1 MKKFYLSCIES
12 HLDESKNV
20 YACFKIGPF
29 EKNHTLTI
37 ANNLRRTLLSELS
50 SLAIIAVKIQ
60 GVQHEY
66 SSMVG
71 VRESVLDI
79 LLNIK
84 KIALTSTFQIQT
96 PYLAYLSASGPGVV
110 TAGDIELP
118 SFIKCVDPT
127 KKIATLS
134 HDGQFNIAFLIY
146 PGKNYWV
153 QLGSKQ
159 FLNHCTK
166 AFSDVNLTTQA
177 KEFLQTYSLIDA
189 NILPIDAVFM
199 PINRVNYTIEVD
211 EEIDTEKVDEH
222 IFLEIWTNG
231 SIHPVFAI
239 EQAATSLVELFT
251 PFQNIQ
257 ALQLQPRYL
266 TSQTFKKGKLV
277 AIEKRIVKQNQQNTV
292 EFEIED
298 SLNPSSI
305 LDLDIGNLNLSLR
318 PYTCLKRANIQN
330 VRDLMKYSREELLLF
345 PNFGK
350 RSLEEVENSLYQ
362 IGLFL
367 TTGKTVK
374 TGKTVV
380 VKTGKTGKK

>member
-12 HLDESKNV
+12 HVDESKNV

-60 GVQHEY
+60 GVKHEY

-84 KIALTSTFQIQT
+84 QIALTSTFQIQA
-96 PYLAYLSASGPGVV
+96 PYLAYLSASGPGIV
-110 TAGDIELP
+110 TAGDIEFP
-118 SFIKCVDPT
+118 SFLKCVD
-127 KKIATLS
+127 
-134 HDGQFNIAFLIY
+134 

-153 QLGSKQ
+153 QLGSNQ

-166 AFSDVNLTTQA
+166 AFSEVHLTNQG
-177 KEFLQTYSLIDA
+177 KEFLQMNQFEHA

-211 EEIDTEKVDEH
+211 EEIDTETVDEH

-239 EQAATSLVELFT
+239 EQAASSLVQLFT

-257 ALQLQPRYL
+257 ALQLQPQYL
-266 TSQTFKKGKLV
+266 TSKTLRKGKLERI
-277 AIEKRIVKQNQQNTV
+277 AQINKRNSID
-292 EFEIED
+292 FE
-298 SLNPSSI
+298 
-305 LDLDIGNLNLSLR
+305 
-318 PYTCLKRANIQN
+318 
-330 VRDLMKYSREELLLF
+330 
-345 PNFGK
+345 
-350 RSLEEVENSLYQ
+350 
-362 IGLFL
+362 
-367 TTGKTVK
+367 
-374 TGKTVV
+374 
-380 VKTGKTGKK
+380 

>member
-12 HLDESKNV
+12 HVDESKNV

-50 SLAIIAVKIQ
+50 SLAIIAVKIE
-60 GVQHEY
+60 GVKHEY
-66 SSMVG
+66 SSIPG
-71 VRESVLDI
+71 IRESVLDI

-84 KIALTSTFQIQT
+84 QIALTSTFQIQA
-96 PYLAYLSASGPGVV
+96 PYLAYLSVSGPGIV
-110 TAGDIELP
+110 TAGDIEFP
-118 SFIKCVDPT
+118 SFLKCVDPT
-127 KKIATLS
+127 KKIATLCN
-134 HDGQFNIAFLIY
+134 DGQLNIAFLIY

-153 QLGSKQ
+153 QLGSNQ
-159 FLNHCTK
+159 FLNHCIK
-166 AFSDVNLTTQA
+166 AFNDVNLTNQG
-177 KEFLQTYSLIDA
+177 KEFLNTYQFDTA

-211 EEIDTEKVDEH
+211 EDIDTEKVYEH

-231 SIHPVFAI
+231 SIHPVIAI
-239 EQAATSLVELFT
+239 EQAATSLVELFS

-266 TSQTFKKGKLV
+266 TSKTLRKGKLDGI
-277 AIEKRIVKQNQQNTV
+277 AKTQKNNSI

-298 SLNPSSI
+298 DLNPSSI

-318 PYTCLKRANIQN
+318 PYTCLKRAKIQN
-330 VRDLMKYSREELLLF
+330 VRDLLKYSREELLLF
-345 PNFGK
+345 KNFGK

-362 IGLFL
+362 IGFFL
-367 TTGKTVK
+367 PSQID
-374 TGKTVV
+374 VV
-380 VKTGKTGKK
+380 QKDK

>member
-12 HLDESKNV
+12 HVDESKNV

-60 GVQHEY
+60 GVKHEY

-84 KIALTSTFQIQT
+84 QISLASAFQIHS
-96 PYLAYLSASGPGVV
+96 PHIAYLSASGPGIVK
-110 TAGDIELP
+110 AGDIEFP
-118 SFIKCVDPT
+118 SFLKCVDPDQQ
-127 KKIATLS
+127 IATLCN
-134 HDGQFNIAFLIY
+134 DGKLNIAFLIY
-146 PGKNYWV
+146 PGKNYWL
-153 QLGSKQ
+153 QLGSDQ
-159 FLNHCTK
+159 FINHCAK
-166 AFSDVNLTTQA
+166 VFNQANLADQA
-177 KEFLQTYSLIDA
+177 EKFLQGWQFEQT

-199 PINRVNYTIEVD
+199 PINRVNYSIEVD
-211 EEIDTEKVDEH
+211 EDIDTEQPYEH

-231 SIHPVFAI
+231 SIHPVTAI
-239 EQAATSLVELFT
+239 EQAATTLVELFQ

-257 ALQLQPRYL
+257 SLQLQPKFL
-266 TSQTFKKGKLV
+266 TLKPLKLENYQLTRTG
-277 AIEKRIVKQNQQNTV
+277 ITTGRKESIGSNV
-292 EFEIED
+292 EDGI
-298 SLNPSSI
+298 NPSSM

-330 VRDLMKYSREELLLF
+330 VRDLLKYSREELLLF
-345 PNFGK
+345 KNFGK
-350 RSLEEVENSLYQ
+350 RSLEEVENSLYKL
-362 IGLFL
+362 GF
-367 TTGKTVK
+367 
-374 TGKTVV
+374 
-380 VKTGKTGKK
+380 